1 MLPRR
6 VVLNCLARTCC
17 INAAVTARG
26 MQQIGLAFV
35 LAPAFNRLYP
45 ESSARARAFARYG
58 GHSNTHVF
66 MVALYVGIVLALE
79 EQIARG
85 SLPEGAVG
93 VVRETLA
100 TTLSALGDSF
110 FSGTLLPLW
119 ALVSVCLLLAGQIGL
134 TAALAALFLALLLLF
149 RILAFFAGLRHGM
162 SVLARLKRLN
172 LINWV
177 DRLKMLN
184 AVVVALVVWHLPP
197 PHKAPFPW
205 LHYGS
210 GTAAILGAAWLV
222 GRMRLPRIL
231 LWALVLGALILMD
244 EGLIS
249 M

>member
-66 MVALYVGIVLALE
+66 MVPLYVGIVLALE

-110 FSGTLLPLW
+110 FSGTLLP
-119 ALVSVCLLLAGQIGL
+119 LAGQIGL

-184 AVVVALVVWHLPP
+184 AVVVALVVWQLPL

>member
-26 MQQIGLAFV
+26 MQQIGLASV

-66 MVALYVGIVLALE
+66 MVPLYVGIVLALE

-100 TTLSALGDSF
+100 TTLSALG
-110 FSGTLLPLW
+110 
-119 ALVSVCLLLAGQIGL
+119 AGQRLPAAGRSDRAYCRPGSAVSGVV
-134 TAALAALFLALLLLF
+134 AALPDSGLF
-149 RILAFFAGLRHGM
+149 RRTAPRH
-162 SVLARLKRLN
+162 VR
-172 LINWV
+172 
-177 DRLKMLN
+177 
-184 AVVVALVVWHLPP
+184 
-197 PHKAPFPW
+197 
-205 LHYGS
+205 
-210 GTAAILGAAWLV
+210 TGAAQA
-222 GRMRLPRIL
+222 P
-231 LWALVLGALILMD
+231 
-244 EGLIS
+244 EPH
-249 M
+249 